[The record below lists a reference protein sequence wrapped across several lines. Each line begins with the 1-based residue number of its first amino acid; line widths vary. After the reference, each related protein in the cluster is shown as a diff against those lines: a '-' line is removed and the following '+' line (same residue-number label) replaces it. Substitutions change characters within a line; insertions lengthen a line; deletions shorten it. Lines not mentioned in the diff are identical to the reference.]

1 MSSED
6 QIRNTLR
13 VVALATTDP
22 VSRECCLDTLEET
35 ESEVRLALAK
45 TCWGEDLDRLRA
57 AMTDN
62 LEHSAQAVAKRC
74 WNANADEFNQWDEL
88 GQDEKDELVSAER
101 KRRSHQKLRP
111 C

>member
-22 VSRECCLDTLEET
+22 VSRECCLNILEET
-35 ESEVRLALAK
+35 ESEVRSALAK
-45 TCWGEDLDRLRA
+45 TCWVEDLDRLREA
-57 AMTDN
+57 LTDN
-62 LEHSAQAVAKRC
+62 LEHGAIAVAKRS
-74 WNANADEFNQWDEL
+74 WNAKADEFNRWDEL

-101 KRRSHQKLRP
+101 KHRAHQKLSN